1 MRSSDWSSDVC
12 SSELKLPPWEF
23 GIAALFANLAKRGL
37 LGLTPQPSDK
47 VFDKRLIYPCTG
59 SSIRVTTLAT
69 ASKRVSWP
77 NPPISCAPKGRPEGT
92 KSVGKE
98 IDGKCSKVH
107 RAPKRG
113 APAVSR
119 PASASPAAAG
129 HTTAPQPRNRFT
141 ARPWPP

>member
-77 NPPISCAPKGRPEGT
+77 NPPISCAPKGRPEGP
-92 KSVGKE
+92 KSVGEE
-98 IDGKCSKVH
+98 IDGKCRKIH

-113 APAVSR
+113 SPADSR
-119 PASASPAAAG
+119 PDSSEERRIGTWCVRTCRSRWSPY
-129 HTTAPQPRNRFT
+129 P
-141 ARPWPP
+141 